1 MSPPFP
7 QPQSGWQYAQSSPG
21 ASAMPDLSLQ
31 QFVQFDQFVRFKLF
45 KFLFAVTWNLT
56 FWKSKFRSIFDAMRH
71 WTGGYVVSFA
81 QKSEFKSAP
90 CTTKTAVLWST
101 PAKPQIHNGSSLQS
115 ARVQGGSTV
124 DLFVIGKAHSEIPL
138 APRMWRATRQKVGQ
152 KNAKHMNFF
161 QITELLLHSSQ
172 LSVDPWSS
180 ETGHI
185 GHQHLCAIR
194 PPKRGQKKP
203 SWPSQLFLVP
213 SLRTWR
219 AALDPKCS
227 QQNLTANEL
236 PINFDKCP
244 NLWRFWQSQ
253 LFQSKKKETKLAE
266 NKNLHQLPTP
276 RTTPPPNPDLAPSSS
291 TSGQCRCTNVHVEMT
306 SLSFFRCRLVK
317 FVNLLNVRFFWL
329 FNI

>member
-56 FWKSKFRSIFDAMRH
+56 VWKSKFRSIFDAMRH

-81 QKSEFKSAP
+81 QKSGIQERTLHHENSSALEHTSKASDSQWFLYCNEP
-90 CTTKTAVLWST
+90 ESKE
-101 PAKPQIHNGSSLQS
+101 
-115 ARVQGGSTV
+115 GSTV

-172 LSVDPWSS
+172 LSVDPWSLFWNRTHWTS
-180 ETGHI
+180 TSLRYPATQKEPKEAFLAI
-185 GHQHLCAIR
+185 SALPCAI
-194 PPKRGQKKP
+194 
-203 SWPSQLFLVP
+203 
-213 SLRTWR
+213 T
-219 AALDPKCS
+219 
-227 QQNLTANEL
+227 QNLKSCLRSKMFTA
-236 PINFDKCP
+236 K
-244 NLWRFWQSQ
+244 FWQW
-253 LFQSKKKETKLAE
+253 
-266 NKNLHQLPTP
+266 
-276 RTTPPPNPDLAPSSS
+276 
-291 TSGQCRCTNVHVEMT
+291 TNW
-306 SLSFFRCRLVK
+306 R
-317 FVNLLNVRFFWL
+317 
-329 FNI
+329 

>member
-1 MSPPFP
+1 
-7 QPQSGWQYAQSSPG
+7 
-21 ASAMPDLSLQ
+21 MPDLSLQ

-71 WTGGYVVSFA
+71 WTGGYLVSFA

-138 APRMWRATRQKVGQ
+138 APRMWRAAGQKVGQ

-194 PPKRGQKKP
+194 QPKRGQKKP

-219 AALDPKCS
+219 AALDPEFVTLLAES
-227 QQNLTANEL
+227 TF
-236 PINFDKCP
+236 PV
-244 NLWRFWQSQ
+244 
-253 LFQSKKKETKLAE
+253 KKTKLAE
-266 NKNLHQLPTP
+266 KQKPPPTP
-276 RTTPPPNPDLAPSSS
+276 NSAKNPDLVPNPARPPV
-291 TSGQCRCTNVHVEMT
+291 NVVACVQVEMT
-306 SLSFFRCRLVK
+306 SLFFSLPTC
-317 FVNLLNVRFFWL
+317 
-329 FNI
+329 

>member
-1 MSPPFP
+1 
-7 QPQSGWQYAQSSPG
+7 
-21 ASAMPDLSLQ
+21 MPDLSLQ

-56 FWKSKFRSIFDAMRH
+56 VWKSKFRSIFDAMRH
-71 WTGGYVVSFA
+71 WTGGYLVSFA

-138 APRMWRATRQKVGQ
+138 APRMWRAAGQKVGQ
-152 KNAKHMNFF
+152 KNAKQMNFF

-172 LSVDPWSS
+172 LSVDPWFS

-203 SWPSQLFLVP
+203 SWPSQLLLAP

-227 QQNLTANEL
+227 QQNLTVNEL
-236 PINFDKCP
+236 TINSDKCL

-253 LFQSKKKETKLAE
+253 LCQSNKKQSSQK

-276 RTTPPPNPDLAPSSS
+276 PPKPPLQTPNPDLVPSSS

-306 SLSFFRCRLVK
+306 SLTFFVAD
-317 FVNLLNVRFFWL
+317 LLNL
-329 FNI
+329 